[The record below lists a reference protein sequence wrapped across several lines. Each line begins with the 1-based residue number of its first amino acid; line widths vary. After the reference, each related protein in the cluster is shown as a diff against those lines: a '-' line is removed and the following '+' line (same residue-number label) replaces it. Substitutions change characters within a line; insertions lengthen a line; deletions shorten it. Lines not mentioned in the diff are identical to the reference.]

1 MQDKNF
7 KWLSNINWFYGHVIM
22 FRTSFR
28 TIDIR
33 ILLLDNDLI
42 FYQGNFPIHQTPW
55 CYLRIFITFEP
66 ICLFSRNHKNL
77 ISWINKIHFHFKQ
90 LNSSFKLNARH
101 LKCNR
106 LLVSTTNIWP
116 LVLPLEVGISPFLN
130 FFAMVEF
137 FKIHFTGQI
146 FDRGRDPSGWKANS
160 RYS

>member
-22 FRTSFR
+22 FRSFLELS
-28 TIDIR
+28 IFVHSC
-33 ILLLDNDLI
+33 LI
-42 FYQGNFPIHQTPW
+42 MIWFFNFPIHQTPRY
-55 CYLRIFITFEP
+55 YLRIFITFEP

-77 ISWINKIHFHFKQ
+77 IQSWINKIHFHFKQ

-116 LVLPLEVGISPFLN
+116 LVLPLEVGVSLFSIFSPWMKFLKSTSD
-130 FFAMVEF
+130 FWP
-137 FKIHFTGQI
+137 
-146 FDRGRDPSGWKANS
+146 RS
-160 RYS
+160 RPIWLKSQ